1 MEGKAHVVSFLK
13 KCIDYA
19 NASIERKQNR
29 GEVDDISRWEAY
41 RDFTEHAVM
50 EVEAGELDRWFPPQ
64 AGLLGEKDVTS
75 VNLSSLTHEMRSAW
89 LTNLASPRPL
99 TLIGTSSEEGKHNL
113 APYTSISI
121 VSNSPPLAVVSL
133 SANRHDRWRDT
144 LINLKQTKH
153 AVLNFLPVSE
163 KAVKVVEQTAQPLD
177 YGTSEWDEFS
187 VEGLEAN
194 PLVMKEAAFAILGQ
208 VIQEIDLIEGK
219 AKLVVL
225 KLSDVLVPGKFQA
238 DQPAHILCQHGLN
251 RLMATPTEWHYNI
264 DRSV

>member
-29 GEVDDISRWEAY
+29 GEIDDISRWEAY

-153 AVLNFLPVSE
+153 AVLNFLPASE
-163 KAVKVVEQTAQPLD
+163 KAVKVVEQKI
-177 YGTSEWDEFS
+177 GR
-187 VEGLEAN
+187 
-194 PLVMKEAAFAILGQ
+194 
-208 VIQEIDLIEGK
+208 
-219 AKLVVL
+219 
-225 KLSDVLVPGKFQA
+225 
-238 DQPAHILCQHGLN
+238 AH
-251 RLMATPTEWHYNI
+251 
-264 DRSV
+264 V